1 MNQQILIIFMVGVLN
16 MFTITATEKGTQ
28 FNSTQDI
35 ELSLDYDT
43 DANPNQIAK
52 TLQMNN
58 SMFLSHTFPEEV
70 QPSSNPASP
79 KIRQKRD
86 TNTGLSQYDRKPFL
100 LAIPV
105 FQMIPKKLAPAVT
118 TTPTPEMDPSIFNFP
133 ILEQVTTLSPITDNA
148 DVSED
153 CGTYSECYP
162 GNVQEEKPIPDKKD
176 RTFRKNAGRCVW
188 AVINCCDHTNRTSR
202 NTCFVT
208 RGCARK
214 EWIGIDP
221 CDDEF
226 ASKMMLA
233 ARG

>member
-1 MNQQILIIFMVGVLN
+1 MNQQIIIIFMVGV
-16 MFTITATEKGTQ
+16 FTLTAAEKETQ

-35 ELSLDYDT
+35 ELSLDYDI

-58 SMFLSHTFPEEV
+58 SMFLSHSSEEEP
-70 QPSSNPASP
+70 PSKPASP

-86 TNTGLSQYDRKPFL
+86 TNNGLSQYDRKPFL

-105 FQMIPKKLAPAVT
+105 FQMIPKKLTPAVT
-118 TTPTPEMDPSIFNFP
+118 TTPTPETDPSIFNFP
-133 ILEQVTTLSPITDNA
+133 ILEQVTTLSPITSNE

-153 CGTYSECYP
+153 CGSYSECYP
-162 GNVQEEKPIPDKKD
+162 GNVQEKPIPEKKD

-188 AVINCCDHTNRTSR
+188 AVINCCDHTNRISR
-202 NTCFVT
+202 NTCFIT

-214 EWIGIDP
+214 EWIGMDP